1 MVDIRDKHTF
11 VICAYKESSYLE
23 ECIVSLE
30 KQTVKSNILMVTST
44 PNAFISGM
52 AEKHNIPLIVNEG
65 EGGIVQDWNF
75 GYSQCKTPYIT
86 IAHQDDVYFKDYAR
100 RAVAFLE
107 KAKKPLIY
115 FSDYCEI
122 RNGEK
127 VVENRLLKM
136 KRLLLSPLKIK
147 AFQNSRFVRRRSL
160 ALGDGICCPAVT
172 FAAGNSSKSG
182 IYGTFPLG

>member
-44 PNAFISGM
+44 PNAFMSGM

-86 IAHQDDVYFKDYAR
+86 IAHQDDIYEPAYA
-100 RAVAFLE
+100 E
-107 KAKKPLIY
+107 KIIGRLDQAERPLIA
-115 FSDYCEI
+115 FFGIWRIAKWS
-122 RNGEK
+122 
-127 VVENRLLKM
+127 ENM
-136 KRLLLSPLKIK
+136 
-147 AFQNSRFVRRRSL
+147 
-160 ALGDGICCPAVT
+160 GVT
-172 FAAGNSSKSG
+172 
-182 IYGTFPLG
+182 LD